1 MRTSFSKQ
9 DYITLVGFFIEFLES
24 LNEHSVYQSMV
35 ARQDMNYKR
44 FIPYLDK
51 QPKVAKQ
58 VNGEAP
64 SIIIIDDPDA
74 IPEPEQVLQYTGPR
88 TAERIAISVDNNDV
102 IADAAQAE
110 SDRID
115 AELDESIDEHESI

>member
-9 DYITLVGFFIEFLES
+9 DYITLAGFFIEFLES
-24 LNEHSVYQSMV
+24 LNENSVYQSMENW
-35 ARQDMNYKR
+35 QQNNYKR

-64 SIIIIDDPDA
+64 SIIIIDDPETTSESE
-74 IPEPEQVLQYTGPR
+74 PEPELRVSY
-88 TAERIAISVDNNDV
+88 N
-102 IADAAQAE
+102 
-110 SDRID
+110 
-115 AELDESIDEHESI
+115 